1 MNSNI
6 ATRTASHS
14 ILAIGTLFVSL
25 AVFEG
30 ILSIAVRDGGETEGE
45 AETAVSVPA
54 QEEPPLV
61 TLQQRR
67 AEEKGTREQLC
78 ESVFYAVLKS
88 ESAAPIC
95 VQNPTL
101 RMAQWGPPSAA
112 WFRSV
117 GGSFLAHQEDAA
129 PSDMCACLARQPG
142 YQVSSGSFGYAPMD
156 HVVFENSRMPIAKW
170 SCGDACASVSSGDR
184 HEL

>member
-6 ATRTASHS
+6 ATRIASHT
-14 ILAIGTLFVSL
+14 ILAVGTLFVSL
-25 AVFEG
+25 AIFEG
-30 ILSIAVRDGGETEGE
+30 ILSIAVRDGGETEGG
-45 AETAVSVPA
+45 AETAVAMPA
-54 QEEPPLV
+54 QDMLPLAEP
-61 TLQQRR
+61 QHRR

-117 GGSFLAHQEDAA
+117 GGSFLAHQKDAA
-129 PSDMCACLARQPG
+129 PSDLCACLARQPG
-142 YQVSSGSFGYAPMD
+142 YQVSGESFGDSPID
-156 HVVFENSRMPIAKW
+156 HAVFENIQIPIVKW
-170 SCGDACASVSSGDR
+170 SCGDACASVPSGDR